1 MIPFL
6 RKIHQNLISEGKTVK
21 FRTMKNL
28 NHSIYALILII
39 TAAVTGC
46 QPAKKLS
53 PGEGYVDV
61 TGGKVWYRIV
71 GSGDKTPLLLLHGG
85 PGFTSYYLN
94 PMADLG
100 KDRPV
105 IFFDQLG
112 CGRSA
117 SDVDSTM
124 MTIENYVE
132 QVEQLR
138 TSLGIEDLYLY
149 GHSWGTMLG
158 MDYYLKYPKNIK
170 AMILAS
176 PALSAP
182 RWSEDAKEL
191 IATLPD
197 SIQSAIQ
204 AAADSNAYDTPEYEH
219 AVNVFY
225 EKFVIRKLPWDANID
240 STFEQANLNVYGYM
254 WGPSEFTA
262 TGTLADYD
270 RTDVLGQVNIPT
282 LYVCGEFDEARPS
295 TLEYFQSLTPGSK
308 IAVIENAAHVT
319 MHDNPKR
326 NNEVIRNFLQELEK
340 KNSLH

>member
-1 MIPFL
+1 
-6 RKIHQNLISEGKTVK
+6 
-21 FRTMKNL
+21 MKNL
-28 NHSIYALILII
+28 NHYTSILIVI
-39 TAAVTGC
+39 AIISVFGC
-46 QPAKKLS
+46 QPKQKLS
-53 PGEGYVDV
+53 SGEGFVDV

-94 PMADLG
+94 PMAELG

-117 SDVDSTM
+117 ADIDTTI
-124 MTIENYVE
+124 MTVENYVK

-138 TSLGIEDLYLY
+138 TALGIEDFYLY

-158 MDYYLKYPKNIK
+158 MDYYLKYPDNIK

-204 AAADSNAYDTPEYEH
+204 IATDSNAFDTPEYEH

-225 EKFVIRKLPWDANID
+225 EKYVIRKKPWDANID
-240 STFEQANLNVYGYM
+240 STFQQANLNVYGYM

-262 TGTLADYD
+262 TGTLANYD
-270 RTDVLGQVNIPT
+270 RTGVLGQINIPT
-282 LYVCGEFDEARPS
+282 LYVCGEYDEARPA

-308 IAVIENAAHVT
+308 LAVIENAAHVT
-319 MHDNPKR
+319 MHDNPEK
-326 NNEVIRNFLQELEK
+326 NNEVIRNFLNELEK
-340 KNSLH
+340 